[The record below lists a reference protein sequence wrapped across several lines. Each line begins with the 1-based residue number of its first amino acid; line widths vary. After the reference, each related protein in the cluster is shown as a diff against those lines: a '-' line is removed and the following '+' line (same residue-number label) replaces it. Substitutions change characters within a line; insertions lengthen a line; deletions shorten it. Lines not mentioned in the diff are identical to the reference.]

1 MKDCRVT
8 DVREKLLSH
17 NEDYIYYKTDHH
29 WTSAVSYTHL
39 GIDGQISFGEDAFYQ
54 KYEQKIK
61 LLTDKF
67 IPQKDEDEHLQAQ
80 KCKEMEQYADYR
92 NYLSFSMFEQVTDE
106 HGNCLLYTSRCV

>member
-1 MKDCRVT
+1 MLMAEELDSKNLD
-8 DVREKLLSH
+8 
-17 NEDYIYYKTDHH
+17 N
-29 WTSAVSYTHL
+29 A

-67 IPQKDEDEHLQAQ
+67 MPPKDEDEHLRAQ
-80 KCKEMEQYADYR
+80 KRKEMEQYADYR

-106 HGNCLLYTSRCV
+106 HGNVILGKTLSMIWRAGIPVVRDKIQSM